1 MKYEV
6 TKDPSIFEGEYL
18 KLQQADNLPIYFF
31 VKEIDRSYKN
41 SDGQY
46 IMLEGIGYQYVICG
60 PNMKGINHRE
70 AHIYTYF
77 QIFEGKDGR
86 TRRYST
92 KVEFISQEEF
102 DKVKQRVIDVLT

>member
-1 MKYEV
+1 MKCEV
-6 TKDPSIFEGEYL
+6 TKDPSIFVGEYL
-18 KLQQADNLPIYFF
+18 KLQQADSLPIYFF

-46 IMLEGIGYQYVICG
+46 IMLEGIGYRYVICG
-60 PNMKGINHRE
+60 PNMKGINHKE

-86 TRRYST
+86 SYPYST
-92 KVEFISQEEF
+92 KVEFISKEEF

>member
-6 TKDPSIFEGEYL
+6 TKDPSIFVGEYL
-18 KLQQADNLPIYFF
+18 KLQDSDNLPIYFF
-31 VKEIDRSYKN
+31 VKEVDASYQH

-86 TRRYST
+86 TNRYST

-102 DKVKQRVIDVLT
+102 DKVKQLVTDLLS

>member
-6 TKDPSIFEGEYL
+6 TKDPSIFVGEYL
-18 KLQQADNLPIYFF
+18 KLQQADSLPIYFF

-46 IMLEGIGYQYVICG
+46 IMLEGIGYRYVICG
-60 PNMKGINHRE
+60 PNMKGINHKE
-70 AHIYTYF
+70 AHICTYF

-86 TRRYST
+86 SYPYST
-92 KVEFISQEEF
+92 KVEFISKEEF
-102 DKVKQRVIDVLT
+102 DNVKQRVIDVLT